1 VRVLGGCA
9 LPRTSNKS
17 KFGAPNLETRG
28 IWGESQQNGCST
40 MKFGKQI
47 LKAQQL
53 STPEWESFWLNY
65 KQLKVLIKSIG
76 SKSDREDLSGGT
88 IEKEST
94 CNPQNLG

>member
-1 VRVLGGCA
+1 
-9 LPRTSNKS
+9 
-17 KFGAPNLETRG
+17 
-28 IWGESQQNGCST
+28 

-65 KQLKVLIKSIG
+65 KHLKVLIKSIG
-76 SKSDREDLSGGT
+76 SKSDKEDQPDLSDGT
-88 IEKEST
+88 IDKEST